1 MTTSGY
7 QLVRELWGDS
17 SEQQC
22 GVGAAAAPLR
32 WSLGGHL
39 LAMQM
44 WWPSNPWHPLPSTLT
59 ELRGH
64 KRGWKSWHR
73 PQNLIVS
80 SLEETFLACSGHLVA
95 RHLDSPF
102 QELPHVPGETQPSAI
117 TLFPWRTPIK
127 CSRQPQHCVGS
138 PLLPPAPTWHQQG
151 SLGAG
156 ARGWKGYTRGPA
168 AGAVSRCRSI
178 NRSWLPNL
186 LATAFHS
193 LPVFSC
199 FFLQG
204 GACSPRQPS
213 APPLP

>member
-1 MTTSGY
+1 MRG
-7 QLVRELWGDS
+7 RGCS
-17 SEQQC
+17 SSPEVEPRWPLAC
-22 GVGAAAAPLR
+22 DANVVALKPLAPITF
-32 WSLGGHL
+32 
-39 LAMQM
+39 
-44 WWPSNPWHPLPSTLT
+44 NPD
-59 ELRGH
+59 RAQ
-64 KRGWKSWHR
+64 RGWKSWHR

-138 PLLPPAPTWHQQG
+138 PLLPPAPTWHQRG

-213 APPLP
+213 ALPLP